1 MLSAR
6 SLLVRTAATIAIALS
21 LFVFISLG
29 AAAYFVAIPIAK
41 RSADDLAALM
51 FFSAQSWQ
59 ESSTDHRARLR
70 LKLLQEHDLI
80 IAEQLPALLEQ
91 QFSQP
96 YFFFLRD
103 ALSRRAG
110 EEMVILKGLAGNR
123 LWVDIPVED
132 GFVRLGFDPDRMTAR
147 PPTVLV
153 LVIVGGILLT
163 LLTSFIVVRRIIRPL
178 DRLYSAV
185 GEVGKGH
192 KPQPLAEDGP
202 AELAILAQAFNR
214 MSSEVQTLLENRT
227 VMVAGISH
235 DLRTP
240 LTRLGLAVEMLSD
253 DSDPQLIADIRR
265 DLNDMENLIRQFM
278 ELAQGLG
285 DERDEKLDLWEILKA
300 QTENIERQGNEVN
313 LTGTGPVYFRGNPL
327 ALKRILIN
335 LLENAAYYGDGHPV
349 EVELQSHDKS
359 ICIRICDRG
368 PGIPE
373 TQREAVFRPFY
384 RLDTARSVRTGGSGL
399 GLAIAS
405 QLANKNGWAIELV
418 PRDGGGTEAIL
429 ELPVLGDS

>member
-6 SLLVRTAATIAIALS
+6 SLLVRTAATIAISLS

-51 FFSAQSWQ
+51 FFSAQTWQ
-59 ESSTDHRARLR
+59 ASSTDDRSSLR

-80 IAEQLPALLEQ
+80 VAVQTPALEEQ
-91 QFSQP
+91 QFSMP
-96 YFFFLRD
+96 YFFFMRD

-110 EEMVILKGLAGNR
+110 EEMVILKGLAGKR

-147 PPTVLV
+147 PPTVLM
-153 LVIVGGILLT
+153 LVIGGGILLT
-163 LLTSFIVVRRIIRPL
+163 LFTSFIVVGRIIRPL

-185 GEVGKGH
+185 RQVGQGH
-192 KPQPLAEDGP
+192 KPRPLAEEGP
-202 AELAILAQAFNR
+202 EELAILARAFNR
-214 MSSEVQTLLENRT
+214 MSLEVQTLLENRT

-240 LTRLGLAVEMLSD
+240 LTRLGLAVEMLSE
-253 DSDPQLIADIRR
+253 DSDPQLVADIRR
-265 DLNDMENLIRQFM
+265 DLKDMENLIQQFM
-278 ELAQGLG
+278 ELAQGLD
-285 DERDEKLDLWEILKA
+285 DEREEDLDLSEMLRTQQA
-300 QTENIERQGNEVN
+300 NLERQGFKLV
-313 LTGTGPVYFRGNPL
+313 LSGVDHCHFRGNPL
-327 ALKRILIN
+327 ALKRILVN
-335 LLENAAYYGDGHPV
+335 LLDNAAYYGDGNPV
-349 EVELQSHDKS
+349 EVELQRNNRF
-359 ICIRICDRG
+359 ICIRIRDRG

-384 RLDTARSVRTGGSGL
+384 RLDAARSVRTGGSGL

-405 QLANKNGWAIELV
+405 QLANRNGWKIGLM
-418 PRDGGGTEAIL
+418 PRDGGGTEAKL
-429 ELPVLGDS
+429 ELPVEDDL